1 MTMSNG
7 FISGA
12 PNDHRCGPDNRT
24 RSGLYQHNRN
34 SGMSWITIKKFQP
47 LYSSPHHSDDAI
59 FKNQA
64 FAVHMFTFPNG
75 RTNRMRF
82 MMLYK
87 ADRQAVPSDSP
98 REMPAVPQPKVATED
113 LQRSSKRVR
122 LRRSDKGFLVT
133 DGPFTETKELIG
145 G

>member
-1 MTMSNG
+1 
-7 FISGA
+7 
-12 PNDHRCGPDNRT
+12 
-24 RSGLYQHNRN
+24 
-34 SGMSWITIKKFQP
+34 
-47 LYSSPHHSDDAI
+47 
-59 FKNQA
+59 
-64 FAVHMFTFPNG
+64 
-75 RTNRMRF
+75 MRF

-87 ADRQAVPSDSP
+87 PDKRADPSPSP
-98 REMPAVPQPKVATED
+98 EEIPDIPQLSQNMTSDDDDLRPAEG